1 MNLLLRLFLL
11 IFTARRRPHV
21 PALGPCVTS
30 FRVWPNDL
38 DVLRHMNNGR
48 YFSILD
54 LARVDL
60 MVRSGLWA
68 KLNAA
73 GLYPVVVD
81 ERMRFRRPLKL
92 FDRYTVRTTVIGWD
106 EKHIAMEQIFFV
118 DGKEVAGGIVKARM
132 LRKSG
137 GSVSTAEL
145 MKMADVQG
153 ASPLSA
159 DKFAAMWA
167 DF

>member
-1 MNLLLRLFLL
+1 MNLLLRLFVL
-11 IFTARRRPHV
+11 IFTARWRARAPV
-21 PALGPCVTS
+21 LGPCVTS

-60 MVRSGLWA
+60 MVRSGLWK

-73 GLYPVVVD
+73 GMYPVVVD
-81 ERMRFRRPLKL
+81 ERMRFRRSLKL

-106 EKHIAMEQIFFV
+106 DKHIAMEQVFFV
-118 DGKEVAGGIVKARM
+118 ADREVAAGIVKARF
-132 LRKSG
+132 LKKTG
-137 GSVSTAEL
+137 GSVSTETL
-145 MKMADVQG
+145 LSMANIQS

-159 DKFAAMWA
+159 EQFTALWL